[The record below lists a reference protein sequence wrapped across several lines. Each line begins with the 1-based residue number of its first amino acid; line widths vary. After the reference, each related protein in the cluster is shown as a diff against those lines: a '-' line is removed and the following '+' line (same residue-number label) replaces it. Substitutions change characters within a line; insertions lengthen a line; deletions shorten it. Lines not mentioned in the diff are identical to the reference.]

1 MSEEVRKSY
10 TDGMCVMI
18 DDRLPYDCAEI
29 HGFICGLIAGGCPND
44 HHEFLKHISS
54 IFGTSEEGFSPAMKG
69 WLIRF
74 FALVYEE
81 FVAEEELTIPFED
94 DTTAMEKSLY
104 RVSEWSDNFMSGFSS
119 YHHSSGKLSKD
130 MEEIFRDLSA
140 ITSVDLDAG
149 NMEQNEFDENYTTI
163 CEHLKSCAQLGFAQY
178 GFNDPRFGVRTES
191 GKLLATS

>member
-94 DTTAMEKSLY
+94 DTTDMEKSLY

-119 YHHSSGKLSKD
+119 YHHSGKLSKD

-140 ITSVDLDAG
+140 ITRLILTPAIWSRTSSTRTTPRSASTSRAARSWALPSTASTIRDSASGPRAG
-149 NMEQNEFDENYTTI
+149 
-163 CEHLKSCAQLGFAQY
+163 S
-178 GFNDPRFGVRTES
+178 S
-191 GKLLATS
+191 LATP